1 MFVPV
6 TTRRAAA
13 AMRYGRL
20 VVYALA
26 GAYLEPGGL
35 WTAGGRTAEL
45 VVQAEPGERIAA
57 FTMRA
62 GPESTPVVVRAGGF
76 SVEANLAA
84 GEERDL
90 AIPVSPEGSVLLTV
104 QAGRGFRP
112 SETDPSSADRRLLG
126 LRLEPR

>member
-1 MFVPV
+1 
-6 TTRRAAA
+6 
-13 AMRYGRL
+13 

-45 VVQAEPGERIAA
+45 VVQAEPGERVAV

-62 GPESTPVVVRAGGF
+62 GSESTPVLVTAGGF
-76 SVEANLAA
+76 TVDAELAA

-112 SETDPSSADRRLLG
+112 SDADPSSADRRLLG